1 MRILETLRNY
11 KNSDRIAM
19 INGENSLTYKELWEA
34 SDRLACYIKQFCR
47 DDLTPVVV
55 YGHKNPKMLV
65 AFLACVKSGRAYVPV
80 DITVPRNRVEAIIDS
95 VKPKLILTTEEFTQY
110 SDYATLNVLQ
120 DDYVSGVVAQIT
132 ENDYVR
138 DDSVYYIIFTSGS
151 TGTPKGVQITYS
163 ALNYFTEWALTLGS
177 NDKAQK
183 RFINQAP
190 FSFDLSVMDLYMS
203 LASESCLVS
212 LEKSIQGDYKALFA
226 RLADSD
232 ANVWVSTPSFADLC
246 LADRSFC
253 QELMPNMELF
263 LFCGEI
269 LTNKTVNNLHERFP
283 GAEVYNTYGPTES
296 TVAITEVL
304 VTKEV
309 NEQFNPLPV
318 GQAKPG
324 TVLKIMDGMNE
335 LPEGEKGE
343 IVIIG
348 NTVSAGYF
356 NNPKENERAFFTY
369 DLNGTPTPA
378 YRTGDKGYLQNG
390 QLFYCGRIDLQI
402 KLHGYR
408 MEIEDVEKNLVK
420 VEHVEKAVVV
430 PVYEDGKVKSL
441 KAYCIYGL
449 PVESE
454 FKTQKLIKQQ
464 MAEFVPDYM
473 IPKKICFVSEIPMTA
488 NGKAD
493 RKRIQEVYS

>member
-1 MRILETLRNY
+1 MKIIDILKGYE
-11 KNSDRIAM
+11 NSDRLAM
-19 INGENSLTYKELWEA
+19 VNNQNTITYKELWQE
-34 SDRLACYIKQFCR
+34 SNLLAGYIKQHCQ
-47 DDLTPVVV
+47 DDFTPVIV
-55 YGHKNPKMLV
+55 YGHKNPRMLV

-80 DITVPRNRVEAIIDS
+80 DITVPRSRVEAIIDS
-95 VKPKLILTTEEFTQY
+95 VNPKLILTTENFTPY
-110 SDYATLNVLQ
+110 GAYPVLHVLN
-120 DDYVSGVVAQIT
+120 DDFVTGISAQIT
-132 ENDYVR
+132 EADYVK
-138 DDSVYYIIFTSGS
+138 DDSIYYIIFTSGS

-163 ALNYFTEWALTLGS
+163 ALNYFTQWALTLGS
-177 NDKAQK
+177 NDKNQK

-212 LEKSIQGDYKALFA
+212 LEKAIQADYKALFA
-226 RLADSD
+226 RLAESN

-246 LADRSFC
+246 MADSSFC
-253 QELMPNMELF
+253 ESLMPGLELF
-263 LFCGEI
+263 LFCGET
-269 LTNKTVNNLHERFP
+269 LTNKTVAALQERFP
-283 GAEVYNTYGPTES
+283 HAQIYNTYGPTES
-296 TVAITEVL
+296 TVAVTEIL
-304 VTKEV
+304 VTDAV
-309 NEQFNPLPV
+309 NEKFNPLPV

-335 LPEGEKGE
+335 LPDGEKGE

-356 NNPKENERAFFTY
+356 NNPKENQRAFFTY
-369 DLNGTPTPA
+369 DLDGMPTPA

-408 MEIEDVEKNLVK
+408 MELEDVEKNLVK
-420 VEHVEKAVVV
+420 VEHVERAVVV
-430 PVYEDGKVKSL
+430 PIYEDGKVKYL
-441 KAYCIYGL
+441 KAFCVYAQ

-454 FKTQKLIKQQ
+454 FKTQKLVKQKL
-464 MAEFVPDYM
+464 AEFVPDYM
-473 IPKKICFVSEIPMTA
+473 VPKKIRFVSEIPMTA

-493 RKRIQEVYS
+493 RKKLQEADQ